1 MYDNI
6 IKSKSQ
12 YQNYEYY
19 VEINTLKINYRE
31 NTVMPLFTCFST
43 KNKNAINHV
52 LSGKDL
58 VIEDIMNH
66 IMTRR
71 GERVMLPTY
80 GSIIHEMLFEPLT
93 EETTELIEEDLTNI
107 INDDPRCNFI
117 SIDISDSD
125 HTISAKLKLEILPSN
140 EQVELSIDLD
150 RE

>member
-31 NTVMPLFTCFST
+31 NTVMPLFTGFST

-58 VIEDIMNH
+58 VIEDLMNH
-66 IMTRR
+66 IMTRK
-71 GERVMLPTY
+71 GERVMLPNY
-80 GSIIHEMLFEPLT
+80 GSIIHLMKFEPLT
-93 EETTELIEEDLTNI
+93 DETKELIKEDLTNI
-107 INDDPRCNFI
+107 VNDDPRVNYI
-117 SIDISDSD
+117 SCEVTDSD
-125 HTISAKLKLEILPSN
+125 HTINAMLRISILPTN
-140 EQVELSIDLD
+140 ETVELAIDLD